1 MIKIKKT
8 YKSKQFID
16 EGVDFESSKKTLSS
30 TELVKVRS
38 EGMRIRKFIEL
49 IEAEHE
55 FTLIDGKKVLIDKN
69 VLGKLKDFANEA
81 EQIYKTSGYVPQDA
95 RKTLIKQKF
104 GTNNIVIP
112 VTYLPLVDGKG
123 VEGQVYLTSIKKP
136 IEMGAEG
143 AESREA
149 KQRAAMDAFQ
159 KLIDQ
164 AVETSGTDSINI
176 KIGKNIVKEVIG
188 IEEQKLVGG
197 VKPKADF
204 YLVRKNDTP
213 YFLSHKDERSLQW
226 GGVSTFRNSPDVKNF
241 LQQLQKFY
249 TNPNGEVV
257 IPEKSTIGCEILSE
271 TLKMKVVFGKD
282 FGSGQSGP
290 NNIDAVMRGH
300 AILTPTDRNG
310 LYVLSAP
317 LIMTRRGFEGFD
329 ESTTMP
335 ILTARKT
342 GDRSD
347 FGIKFTRIV
356 ADPIGARVVRQW
368 LPSLKAPKQEAQNEK
383 TIDGSLE

>member
-1 MIKIKKT
+1 MIKVKKT
-8 YKSKQFID
+8 YKSKQFVD

-38 EGMRIRKFIEL
+38 QGMRIRNFIKL
-49 IEAEHE
+49 IETDHE
-55 FTLIDGKKVLIDKN
+55 FTLIDGKKVLINKSI
-69 VLGKLKDFANEA
+69 LGKLNDFANEA
-81 EQIYKTSGYVPQDA
+81 EQIYEKSGYVPQDA
-95 RKTLIKQKF
+95 RKELIKQKF

-112 VTYLPLVDGKG
+112 VTYLPLVDGEG

-149 KQRAAMDAFQ
+149 EQRAAMDAFQ

-164 AVETSGTDSINI
+164 AVEESGTDSINI

-197 VKPKADF
+197 IKPKADF
-204 YLVRKNDTP
+204 YLIRKNDIP

-226 GGVSTFRNSPDVKNF
+226 GGVSTFRNYPDVKNF
-241 LQQLQKFY
+241 LEQLKKAY
-249 TNPNGEVV
+249 TSPSGEVV
-257 IPEKSTIGCEILSE
+257 IPEKSTIGCEIASE
-271 TLKMKVVFGKD
+271 NLKMKVVFGKD
-282 FGSGQSGP
+282 FGSGESGP

-300 AILTPTDRNG
+300 AFLTPSGKRG
-310 LYVLSAP
+310 LYILSAP

-329 ESTTMP
+329 ETTTMP

-368 LPSLKAPKQEAQNEK
+368 LPSLKTPKQEVQNEK